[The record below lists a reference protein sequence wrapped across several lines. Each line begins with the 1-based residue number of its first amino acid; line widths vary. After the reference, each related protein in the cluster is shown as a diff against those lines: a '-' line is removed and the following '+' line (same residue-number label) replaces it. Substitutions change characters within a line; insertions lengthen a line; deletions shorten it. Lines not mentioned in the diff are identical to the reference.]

1 MVLDN
6 QDMQLEPMGDAAVV
20 VGYGNVIRTTTL
32 EEVRA
37 ATKALEENPP
47 PGTLD
52 IVPSFTTVTVIY
64 DPAIAGGY
72 EAFQGELVACLKT
85 VKRSH
90 RRMVTTVTIPVCY
103 GGEYGPD
110 LGLVAQGAKMSERAT
125 IALHARPKYIVG
137 AVGFTPGFPYLA
149 GLSKKLHTPRKTVP
163 LTNVPAGS
171 VGIGGAQTGI
181 YPQISPGGW
190 QLIGRT
196 PLKMFNAKETY
207 PALLRV
213 GDQVQ
218 FKAITAEEFA
228 AWK

>member
-1 MVLDN
+1 
-6 QDMQLEPMGDAAVV
+6 MQLEPMGDAAVV
-20 VGYGNVIRTTTL
+20 VGFGNVIGAATL
-32 EEVRA
+32 EKVRA
-37 ATKALEENPP
+37 ATKALEEPP
-47 PGTLD
+47 PVGALD
-52 IVPSFTTVTVIY
+52 IVPAFTTVTVIY

-72 EAFQGELVACLKT
+72 AAFQEKLLACLQT
-85 VKRSH
+85 VKRAH

-103 GGEYGPD
+103 GGDYGPD
-110 LGLVAQGAKMSERAT
+110 LGLVAQGAKLSERAAIT
-125 IALHARPKYIVG
+125 LHARPKYIVG

-149 GLSKKLHTPRKTVP
+149 GLPKKLHTPRKTVP
-163 LTNVPAGS
+163 RTDVPVGS

-181 YPQISPGGW
+181 YPQPSPGGW
-190 QLIGRT
+190 NLIGRT
-196 PLKMFNAKETY
+196 PLNLFNAKESY

>member
-1 MVLDN
+1 
-6 QDMQLEPMGDAAVV
+6 MQLDPMGDAAVV
-20 VGYGNVIRTTTL
+20 VGYGNVMGAATL
-32 EEVRA
+32 EKVRA

-47 PGTLD
+47 AGTLD
-52 IVPSFTTVTVIY
+52 IVPAFTTVTLFY

-72 EAFQGELVACLKT
+72 EVFQSEVLACLKT

-110 LGLVAQGAKMSERAT
+110 LGLVAHGAKLSERAA
-125 IALHARPKYIVG
+125 IALHTRPKYIVG

-149 GLSKKLHTPRKTVP
+149 GLSRKLHTPRKTVP
-163 LTNVPAGS
+163 LTQVPAGS
-171 VGIGGAQTGI
+171 VGIGGSQTGI
-181 YPQISPGGW
+181 YPQASPGGW
-190 QLIGRT
+190 NLIGRT
-196 PLKMFNAKETY
+196 PLNLFKAQESY

-218 FKAITAEEFA
+218 FKAITAKEFA